1 MTLHQVLESLIFASP
16 KPITVAELLAA
27 LKAASESSEKPEAQ
41 EYGQVDAEGVL
52 SALGEL
58 QQQIDASERAFQL
71 IEQVNGWALVS
82 RAEYAPWVRKLFP
95 EAKPTRLS
103 GPALETLAIIAYRQ
117 PVTRADIEAVRGVAV
132 DGVMGVLLDRSLVR
146 ISGRADVPGRPLL
159 YSTTGYFLEHFG
171 LKSTGELPNADELMR
186 LDLPKAKITEE
197 KPAPKGRGKKLE
209 GTEEEDVAAAPVD
222 SLVEIVHEENKGPF
236 APSQEAESP
245 EQPPLTARAHPF
257 FAEDD
262 EEQEVEEFEE
272 VGELIEDGCVVE
284 PGDDDDEEQED
295 EEDGD
300 QEEESEDQ
308 DLNVDGAELEEPSET
323 GGDQESDLSPDE
335 MQEGEDKSKSDDETP

>member
-41 EYGQVDAEGVL
+41 EYGQADEDGIL
-52 SALGEL
+52 TALGEL

-71 IEQVNGWALVS
+71 TEQVNGWALVS
-82 RAEYAPWVRKLFP
+82 RAEFAPWVRKLFP

-132 DGVMGVLLDRSLVR
+132 DGVMAVLLDRSLVR

-186 LDLPKAKITEE
+186 MELPKAKVTDAKVTEE
-197 KPAPKGRGKKLE
+197 KPAAKGRAKRLE
-209 GTEEEDVAAAPVD
+209 GTEDENVAPEPVD
-222 SLVEIVHEENKGPF
+222 SLVEIVHEEK
-236 APSQEAESP
+236 AERAASSDAAASSEDEP
-245 EQPPLTARAHPF
+245 VPTTARYALP
-257 FAEDD
+257 EDD
-262 EEQEVEEFEE
+262 EEEAEDFEE
-272 VGELIEDGCVVE
+272 LGELIEDGCVVE
-284 PGDDDDEEQED
+284 PGDDEDDDEEETLEAENSEAEELD
-295 EEDGD
+295 EE
-300 QEEESEDQ
+300 
-308 DLNVDGAELEEPSET
+308 VDG
-323 GGDQESDLSPDE
+323 
-335 MQEGEDKSKSDDETP
+335 EGEMEKKEPDDETP

>member
-41 EYGQVDAEGVL
+41 EYGKVNEDLVL
-52 SALGEL
+52 STLGEL

-82 RAEYAPWVRKLFP
+82 RAEFAPWVRKLFP

-117 PVTRADIEAVRGVAV
+117 PVTRSDIEAVRGVAV
-132 DGVMGVLLDRSLVR
+132 DGVMAVLLDRSLVR

-186 LDLPKAKITEE
+186 LDLPKAKVAEE
-197 KPAPKGRGKKLE
+197 KPAPKGRAKKLE
-209 GTEEEDVAAAPVD
+209 GTEDEDVAAKPVD
-222 SLVEIVHEENKGPF
+222 SLVEIVHEEKTG
-236 APSQEAESP
+236 AAERIGESEVFEEEP
-245 EQPPLTARAHPF
+245 VPTTARYALP
-257 FAEDD
+257 EDED
-262 EEQEVEEFEE
+262 EEEEFQEE
-272 VGELIEDGCVVE
+272 GELIEDGCVVE
-284 PGDDDDEEQED
+284 PGDDDEEED
-295 EEDGD
+295 EAVESDALNVEN
-300 QEEESEDQ
+300 EEEKKE
-308 DLNVDGAELEEPSET
+308 
-323 GGDQESDLSPDE
+323 
-335 MQEGEDKSKSDDETP
+335 SDDEAP